1 MKRNQSN
8 SLQEVN
14 ILIGREEDRISL
26 FEQADLFEWYR
37 EYHTL
42 LSSELFGCVWSRKP
56 RGGKCQ
62 HTAEYII
69 SNHMITKEMK
79 QPSRTKR
86 LKGSWVGDEPL
97 LWETYEL
104 GTINQYGPLGGCYCI
119 KACTVSKFTHRQL
132 FPNELY
138 FETNLLFLTGFSLLT
153 GLATKKERK
162 LKSQMSKCAF
172 KIQVLNNLFQNW
184 LFQNDLKVTQKI
196 NKIFSSTHILN
207 AGIFFF
213 FKHGIRYWN

>member
-26 FEQADLFEWYR
+26 FEQADLFERYR

-42 LSSELFGCVWSRKP
+42 LSSELFDYVWSRKP

-79 QPSRTKR
+79 QPFRTKR
-86 LKGSWVGDEPL
+86 LKGS
-97 LWETYEL
+97 
-104 GTINQYGPLGGCYCI
+104 
-119 KACTVSKFTHRQL
+119 
-132 FPNELY
+132 
-138 FETNLLFLTGFSLLT
+138 
-153 GLATKKERK
+153 
-162 LKSQMSKCAF
+162 
-172 KIQVLNNLFQNW
+172 
-184 LFQNDLKVTQKI
+184 
-196 NKIFSSTHILN
+196 
-207 AGIFFF
+207 
-213 FKHGIRYWN
+213 